1 MAYRPGYREK
11 KETQERP
18 MTVPTT
24 AMPTSEWDQYSLINS
39 EIDLAGRWIEANGGR
54 FNLADEKA
62 GEGFLHFIFHAFRKK
77 YPYPSTHHLADA
89 DMDAGAKAY
98 IKREADVA
106 AAKASFETNVVAPLS
121 SAHQTAEAIKT
132 AHDLKTK
139 SQQELVA
146 VAGLT
151 TITDIRGRKK
161 FVQQET
167 QPTALVPL
175 SDEWTK
181 QKLITLA
188 RSDRA
193 AFYRLKQIHGEQA
206 INARLAS

>member
-1 MAYRPGYREK
+1 MYKPNSK
-11 KETQERP
+11 KEETQQEKF
-18 MTVPTT
+18 MSTVATP
-24 AMPTSEWDQYSLINS
+24 AASSEWDQYSFTS
-39 EIDLAGRWIEANGGR
+39 PEIDLAGRWIEANGGR

-62 GEGFLHFIFHAFRKK
+62 GERFLHFIFDAFRKK

-89 DMDAGAKAY
+89 DMDEGAKAY
-98 IKREADVA
+98 IKREADVT
-106 AAKASFETNVVAPLS
+106 AAKASFETNVVGPLS
-121 SAHQTAEAIKT
+121 SAHQTAQAINT

-139 SQQELVA
+139 SQQELAA

-151 TITDIRGRKK
+151 TIKDIRGRKK